1 MDGAYDIP
9 DSTDWLKTPL
19 QDFSILEN
27 ALHCQICKEFF
38 ETPML
43 TSCSHTFCS
52 KCIRTSLSTDGRCP
66 ACRTADQANKLRNN
80 WALQEVV
87 SAFLQ
92 ARPAA
97 LEVATKAHEDA
108 SALRRPG
115 KRKRN
120 GMSARDEALEQQ
132 DGRTTRSK
140 SRRVAAS
147 QTSHQDA
154 TEIDDSDTNSDFKP
168 EAEHEDDGLIECPL
182 GCGKRMAIEAVEP
195 HLDRCEEEKMQAS
208 RTKART
214 PTNTFRPLKSGAI
227 QNDSKPQDRI
237 SELHYS
243 SLTDAKLKKK
253 LDELGIPA
261 WGGKPLMIKRHTE
274 WVNIWNANC
283 DSNQPRPKRDLL
295 RELESWERTQG
306 GRAAGPNALSSNI
319 MRKDFDGAGWVDKN
333 RDDFSRLISEARK
346 KQSSPAVDAE
356 DKSNVGIDKAATNGE
371 KTSLETSDADM
382 FHNGPDQ
389 ALDVSQANLDPDD
402 ASTSGTG
409 VPKPVESLQEQLH
422 VRTTPSLVS
431 DSERT
436 QGPSNHVDAT
446 SHLAETGMNGDHNIV
461 DSLGLHLQSGATRKV
476 PMFAVPQQPV
486 TDLDIGGAETTGH

>member
-1 MDGAYDIP
+1 M
-9 DSTDWLKTPL
+9 
-19 QDFSILEN
+19 
-27 ALHCQICKEFF
+27 
-38 ETPML
+38 
-43 TSCSHTFCS
+43 
-52 KCIRTSLSTDGRCP
+52 
-66 ACRTADQANKLRNN
+66 
-80 WALQEVV
+80 V

-97 LEVATKAHEDA
+97 LEVAKKAHEDA
-108 SALRRPG
+108 SALKRPG

-120 GMSARDEALEQQ
+120 ATGVGDEAQEQQ

-147 QTSHQDA
+147 QTSHPDA
-154 TEIDDSDTNSDFKP
+154 IEIDDSDTNSDFRP

-195 HLDRCEEEKMQAS
+195 HLDRCEEEKMQAN
-208 RTKART
+208 RAKART
-214 PTNTFRPLKSGAI
+214 STNTFRSSKPGTA
-227 QNDSKPQDRI
+227 QTNDSKPQERL

-243 SLTDAKLKKK
+243 SLTDTKLKKK

-261 WGGKPLMIKRHTE
+261 WGGKSLMIKRHTE

-283 DSNQPRPKRDLL
+283 DSNLPRPKRDLL

-306 GRAAGPNALSSNI
+306 GRAAGPNGLSSNI

-346 KQSSPAVDAE
+346 KQISPAVEAEERSNDIVNGAMANGGATSIEIPDANMV
-356 DKSNVGIDKAATNGE
+356 DSNG
-371 KTSLETSDADM
+371 
-382 FHNGPDQ
+382 DQ
-389 ALDVSQANLDPDD
+389 ALDAVQAKLELNETTLHG
-402 ASTSGTG
+402 AN
-409 VPKPVESLQEQLH
+409 VPQPAESLDEQPNAG
-422 VRTTPSLVS
+422 TTTSLMSNAVHA
-431 DSERT
+431 
-436 QGPSNHVDAT
+436 QKPSNHIDAT
-446 SHLAETGMNGDHNIV
+446 SHLAETGVNGDHNII

-486 TDLDIGGAETTGH
+486 TDLDFGGAETTGH